1 MTHTTFL
8 PRFSLALAAMALS
21 GAAFA
26 AGNHAGGHHH
36 DHAPATDETA
46 IGKPGVAAK
55 VNRTIAVDMADT
67 MRYTP
72 AHIQVKRGETIRFV
86 VKNSG
91 QIKHE
96 LSLGT
101 ERELLAHLEEM
112 KKFPDM
118 EHDEPNKLT
127 LAPGGQGDIIWH
139 FTKAGP
145 VHFGCLMPGHYEGG
159 MKGLVKVVAK

>member
-1 MTHTTFL
+1 MNTL
-8 PRFSLALAAMALS
+8 LNVRPVSVALLALALS
-21 GAAFA
+21 GAAWA
-26 AGNHAGGHHH
+26 TGNHAGGHS
-36 DHAPATDETA
+36 HASSDTA

-55 VNRTIAVDMADT
+55 VTRTIAVDMADNL
-67 MRYTP
+67 RYTP
-72 AHIQVKRGETIRFV
+72 SNIRVKRGETIRFV
-86 VKNSG
+86 ITNSG
-91 QIKHE
+91 QTKHE

-101 ERELLAHLEEM
+101 EKELLEHLEVM

-127 LAPGGQGDIIWH
+127 LAPGKQGEIVWQ

-159 MKGLVKVVAK
+159 MKGLVQVVAK

>member
-1 MTHTTFL
+1 MTHTVL
-8 PRFSLALAAMALS
+8 PRCLSVTLLAFALS
-21 GAAFA
+21 GTAFA
-26 AGNHAGGHHH
+26 TGNHAGGHGHG
-36 DHAPATDETA
+36 TDETA

-67 MRYTP
+67 LRYTP
-72 AHIQVKRGETIRFV
+72 SNIQVKRGETIRFV
-86 VKNSG
+86 ITNSG
-91 QIKHE
+91 QTKHE

-101 ERELLAHLEEM
+101 EKELRAHLEEM

-127 LAPGGQGDIIWH
+127 LAPGGQGDIIWQ

-159 MKGLVKVVAK
+159 MKGVVNVGTK

>member
-1 MTHTTFL
+1 MNPLFH
-8 PRFSLALAAMALS
+8 FSRGATVLAALALS

-26 AGNHAGGHHH
+26 GGTHAGGHSHGT
-36 DHAPATDETA
+36 AAAETA

-67 MRYTP
+67 LRYTP
-72 AHIQVKRGETIRFV
+72 SSIQVKRGETIRFV
-86 VKNSG
+86 IKNSG
-91 QIKHE
+91 QTKHE

-101 ERELLAHLEEM
+101 EKELLEHLEEM

-127 LAPGGQGDIIWH
+127 LAPGKQGEIIWQ

>member
-1 MTHTTFL
+1 MKSIQCKHKQVQL
-8 PRFSLALAAMALS
+8 LIACLAFS
-21 GAAFA
+21 GTAFA
-26 AGNHAGGHHH
+26 AGNHAGGHGH
-36 DHAPATDETA
+36 ATDETA

-67 MRYTP
+67 LRYTP
-72 AHIQVKRGETIRFV
+72 SNIQVKRGETIRFV
-86 VKNSG
+86 ITNSG
-91 QIKHE
+91 STKHE

-101 ERELLAHLEEM
+101 EKELLAHLEEM

-127 LAPGGQGDIIWH
+127 LAPGKQGDIIWQ